1 MPKKKMTTDEKL
13 DKKNFEVMKMTDG
26 MFAVQPAI
34 PLSLYS
40 GLSESLWNYLGM
52 PRDFQRNKQRAHSIR
67 GRMGWFVCQMSH
79 GSQQIKLYEP
89 WKYKTEVNT
98 PLRIRARTIMQVAS
112 QEPLEKRK
120 DKVRELYRSYPYH
133 LLKAKPVN
141 LRLKNFYFEKDV
153 IDGSTLK
160 VYRAVDPDNPD
171 PQTDP
176 LYGSKDFKKTKTVK
190 FEYDGQDEE
199 YYYAV
204 NTRSGEISNLLKF
217 IWQEEIEFNPQGT
230 AKPNKWAVAAEIVNS
245 GDEDIKL
252 DQLDRILYSEKEEEA
267 LQGAD
272 IKSGSVR
279 SGSKGPAPPAKTAKR
294 KQRKALFWNE
304 IRRMQSKYE
313 LLKETGF
320 LDKKNHYKT

>member
-1 MPKKKMTTDEKL
+1 MPKKTTDENL
-13 DKKNFEVMKMTDG
+13 NEKNLEVMKMTDG

-98 PLRIRARTIMQVAS
+98 PLRIRARTIMQIAS

-120 DKVRELYRSYPYH
+120 EKVRELYRDYPYQV
-133 LLKAKPVN
+133 LKADKVN
-141 LRLKNFYFEKDV
+141 LRLKNFYFQKDV
-153 IDGSTLK
+153 IDGTILK
-160 VYRAVDPDNPD
+160 VYRAVDPHNSD
-171 PQTDP
+171 PQTDK
-176 LYGSKDFKKTKTVK
+176 LYISKDYKKTKTVK
-190 FEYDGQDEE
+190 IEYDGKDEE

-204 NTRSGEISNLLKF
+204 NTRNGEMSNLLKF
-217 IWQEEIEFNPQGT
+217 IWQDEIEFNPKRT
-230 AKPNKWAVAAEIVNS
+230 AKLNKWAVAAEMVN
-245 GDEDIKL
+245 GDEENIKL
-252 DQLDRILYSEKEEEA
+252 DQLDKILHIEKEEGE
-267 LQGAD
+267 LQSAD
-272 IKSGSVR
+272 IKSS
-279 SGSKGPAPPAKTAKR
+279 SIKSDNKEPAPPAKTI
-294 KQRKALFWNE
+294 KQKPRKAVFWNE

-313 LLKETGF
+313 ILKEAGF
-320 LDKKNHYKT
+320 LVVRKKE